1 MKKIILLTHG
11 DWGQSLI
18 KVVKE
23 QFGTNDELI
32 HYGID
37 SDDDYD
43 DFVSKIKENLVNI
56 DQEMFFLSDLEGS
69 STFRAATKL
78 ALLTNGKSYT
88 DLSLRLIL
96 DIMNNNIEEL
106 EEITEKFKE
115 FESEVVTMEEIK
127 FARVDHRLI
136 HGQVITKWMKLIQAN
151 KIVIIDDSLGKD
163 PFMADIYRMAA
174 PAGVEVE
181 ILDTV
186 QSVEKFNNG
195 TFKNDKVFLLFR
207 NIQMVKNA
215 VENGLQLSSL
225 QLGGIPYEK
234 GKTKV
239 VSAVS
244 LLPQEVDFLESLNNS
259 GVEVVAQIVPEESSV
274 SFSEIKSKF

>member
-11 DWGQSLI
+11 NWGQSLI

-32 HYGID
+32 HYGLD

-43 DFVSKIKENLVNI
+43 EFVSKIKEDLVNI
-56 DQEMFFLSDLEGS
+56 DEEMYFLSDLEGS
-69 STFRAATKL
+69 STFRVATKL

-88 DLSLRLIL
+88 DLSLRLML

-106 EEITEKFKE
+106 EEMTEKFKQ
-115 FESEVVTMEEIK
+115 FESEAVTMKEIK

-181 ILDTV
+181 ILDTL

-274 SFSEIKSKF
+274 SFAEIKSKF